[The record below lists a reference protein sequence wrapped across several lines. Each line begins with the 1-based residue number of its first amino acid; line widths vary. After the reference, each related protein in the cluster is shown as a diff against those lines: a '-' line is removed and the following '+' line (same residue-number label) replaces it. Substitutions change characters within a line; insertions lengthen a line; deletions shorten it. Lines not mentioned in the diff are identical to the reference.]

1 GLNAAVTEPFNAAV
15 SSVTE
20 DNQLQFDIVNKR
32 KAIVLENLKVLND
45 LYAQLTELLSVG
57 KSLYRNIDPVKS
69 REYVF
74 NSLMK
79 SVRNTKK
86 SKKEQVNE
94 TDVR

>member
-1 GLNAAVTEPFNAAV
+1 
-15 SSVTE
+15 
-20 DNQLQFDIVNKR
+20 
-32 KAIVLENLKVLND
+32 
-45 LYAQLTELLSVG
+45 LTELLSVG
-57 KSLYRNIDPVKS
+57 KSLYRNTDPVKS